1 LNYNVKLIDPG
12 YGFDQPKNTDD
23 YFNIDD
29 FSEVSSKNVL
39 KVLSSDYFDN
49 TDLVF
54 IALHGKGG
62 EDGFIQSIL
71 ELKGLSYTGS
81 DVLASALA
89 MDKNASKMMFQYNNI
104 LTPKWITVES
114 KMMDF
119 NRIES
124 QMESNFQYPL
134 VVKPND
140 SGSTL
145 GLTICNSED
154 DLYNAIDLAGKYSEK
169 ILIEE
174 YISGKEM
181 TVGILGNEVLPV
193 LEIVPKYGF
202 YDYENKYVDGR
213 TDYFVPADI
222 PERIAQNLQNQSL
235 KAFKTLGLKTYGR
248 VDIRMTNQFENY
260 CLEVNSLPGMTSHS
274 LFPMMAKASGI
285 EFDHLIEKIVNL
297 SLGNE

>member
-1 LNYNVKLIDPG
+1 V
-12 YGFDQPKNTDD
+12 
-23 YFNIDD
+23 
-29 FSEVSSKNVL
+29 
-39 KVLSSDYFDN
+39 
-49 TDLVF
+49 
-54 IALHGKGG
+54 
-62 EDGFIQSIL
+62 
-71 ELKGLSYTGS
+71 
-81 DVLASALA
+81 
-89 MDKNASKMMFQYNNI
+89 
-104 LTPKWITVES
+104 
-114 KMMDF
+114 
-119 NRIES
+119 
-124 QMESNFQYPL
+124 

-145 GLTICNSED
+145 GLTICNSES
-154 DLYNAIDLAGKYSEK
+154 DLYNAIDLAGKFSEK

-174 YISGKEM
+174 YIAGREM

-222 PERIAQNLQNQSL
+222 PERIALNLQQQSL
-235 KAFKTLGLKTYGR
+235 RAFKELGLKTYGR
-248 VDIRMTNQFENY
+248 IDVRMTSQFESY

-285 EFDHLIEKIVNL
+285 GFDHLIEKIVNF